1 MKQKHDERFAQFI
14 LRLRQQ
20 VTDCDFEKH
29 PPEIAKVLTEITLID
44 VIVEGCSSSE
54 LRRRILKEDQTL
66 EQIEA
71 LGAMLEGVEEQVKG
85 FSADQKMDDKVFKVT
100 DNRPWNARPIR
111 QDRGACFNCGNM
123 GHWSKSAQCPATNQI
138 CRNCKQ
144 KGHFKSVCRAKK
156 RMPPKVFN
164 DHPDKRVRLIQT
176 NENTVPDSTN
186 DVQEKQYYAFYS
198 GNQSNMIDCK
208 IGRVKWEILIDSGAD
223 CNLISSRAWA
233 MLKDAKIQVHSS
245 TKGCVRT
252 LRAYGSQNPLSVL
265 GSFVADI
272 EIGQKR
278 TTAEFFVVDG
288 GQQCLLGDTTSKE
301 LGVLKV
307 GLNIQNVNE
316 HPKPL
321 SLIHI

>member
-1 MKQKHDERFAQFI
+1 MLYLGGTQLQRVFTNLPDTDKVPLVAWEKRWYDTAIEKLDEFFQPVRQDTLERHRLREMKQKHDERFAQFI

-20 VTDCDFEKH
+20 VADCGFEKH

-71 LGAMLEGVEEQVKG
+71 LDAMLEGVEEQVKG

-208 IGRVKWEILIDSGAD
+208 IGGVK
-223 CNLISSRAWA
+223 
-233 MLKDAKIQVHSS
+233 
-245 TKGCVRT
+245 
-252 LRAYGSQNPLSVL
+252 
-265 GSFVADI
+265 
-272 EIGQKR
+272 
-278 TTAEFFVVDG
+278 
-288 GQQCLLGDTTSKE
+288 
-301 LGVLKV
+301 
-307 GLNIQNVNE
+307 
-316 HPKPL
+316 
-321 SLIHI
+321 